1 MTLTNAT
8 NYQTADLRAIVA
20 RVAQDEL
27 ADHQD
32 KRKALRVEVVH
43 THGPGPDVSG
53 TAWKRACRVRLRI
66 PKSGVNP
73 VLFAWLA
80 AHELAHVRG
89 MGHRRMP
96 TSLNHYTAASRAA
109 WGWAAGYPIR
119 PAAPLA
125 KSALTDA
132 QAARDRI
139 LALLR
144 KADTRLKRATTIRT
158 KWARKLAQAERR
170 LAQAAQT
177 EPLHLD
183 GDLDLGLAPAAGSGA
198 EK

>member
-27 ADHQD
+27 ADHPD

-43 THGPGPDVSG
+43 AHGPGPGVSG
-53 TAWKRACRVRLRI
+53 CAWKRSCRVRLRI
-66 PKSGVNP
+66 PKTNVDP

-96 TSLNHYTAASRAA
+96 ASLNHFTATSRAA
-109 WGWAAGYPIR
+109 WGWAAAYPIR
-119 PAAPLA
+119 QAAPVQ
-125 KSALTDA
+125 KSALGTA
-132 QAARDRI
+132 QAHRDHV
-139 LALLR
+139 LTMLR
-144 KADTRLKRATTIRT
+144 KADTRLKRATTIRA
-158 KWARKLAQAERR
+158 KWARKLVQAERR
-170 LAQAAQT
+170 LAAAYQV
-177 EPLHLD
+177 EPLHTD
-183 GDLDLGLAPAAGSGA
+183 GDLDLAPAAGNGVP
-198 EK
+198 EKK